1 MNKQSDILIGCHV
14 SIAGGFYKA
23 IEEGMQIGCT
33 AVQIFT
39 KSNRT
44 WHAKPINDQDVEKFL
59 QAQSNSNIRMVV
71 AHASYLINLG
81 SNSADTQKKSYDA
94 LIDEIKRCD
103 KLQIPYLVL
112 HPGTARE
119 DAIEETL
126 QAIGHKINLA
136 LQATVNCTTAVLIET
151 MAGQGSTIGTN
162 FAQLTTILNQVH
174 DKKRIG
180 VCFDTCHTFVAGYNF
195 MTHHGYTAMMHNFD
209 AQIGLEYLKMFH
221 MNDSKKE
228 LGSCVD
234 RHEDIGKGALGL
246 DTFSF
251 IMNDARFAHVPKI
264 LETPKMKDLT
274 HDMMN
279 IKVLLNLIKKT

>member
-44 WHAKPINDQDVEKFL
+44 WYSKPINDQDVEKFL
-59 QAQSNSNIRMVV
+59 QAQGNSNIRMVV

-81 SNSADTQKKSYDA
+81 SNSADTQKKSYEA
-94 LIDEIKRCD
+94 LVDEIKRCN

-112 HPGTARE
+112 HPGTAPV

-126 QAIGHKINLA
+126 QTIGHKINQA
-136 LQATVNCTTAVLIET
+136 LQATAGYTTAVLVET
-151 MAGQGSTIGTN
+151 MAGQGSTIGTS
-162 FAQLTTILNQVH
+162 FAQLATILNQVH

-195 MTHHGYTAMMHNFD
+195 MTHDGYTAMIHDFD
-209 AQIGLEYLKMFH
+209 TQIGLAYLKIFH

-228 LGSCVD
+228 LGSRVD

-246 DTFSF
+246 DAFSF

-264 LETPKMKDLT
+264 LETPKMEDLT

-279 IKVLLNLIKKT
+279 IGVLLNLIKKT